1 MKLYLAVAALLC
13 TASLSACAQAPQPG
27 ATVDAPAA
35 KAAKPAAA
43 VAPVAGTPDQRAR
56 QSLEQLNP
64 KIEIAYVGQAPVP
77 GFREVIA
84 GGQVVYV
91 SDDGKYLMQG
101 TLVDLTTQDE
111 LTQSSPALS
120 RYRRELLATAKTADR
135 VVFAPANPKY
145 TVSVFTDIECGYCR
159 KMHSE
164 MAEYNRLGI
173 AIEYLAFPRS
183 GLASPVHEQMISVW
197 CADDRKQALTEAKEG
212 KPVPT
217 RKCRST
223 PVDMQF
229 DLGRRLGVAGTPAV
243 YAPDGTLLGGYL
255 PPDQLRQALDALADK
270 GAPAAAG
277 ML

>member
-1 MKLYLAVAALLC
+1 MKLSLAIAALLG

-27 ATVDAPAA
+27 ATADAP
-35 KAAKPAAA
+35 AAKPAAA
-43 VAPVAGTPDQRAR
+43 AAAAPVAGTPDQRAR
-56 QSLEQLNP
+56 QALEKLNP
-64 KIEIAYVGQAPVP
+64 KIEIDYVGQAPVP
-77 GFREVIA
+77 GFREVIV

-120 RYRRELLATAKTADR
+120 TYRRELLATAKTADR

-159 KMHSE
+159 KLHSE
-164 MAEYNRLGI
+164 MAEYNRQGI

-183 GLASPVHEQMISVW
+183 GLGSPVHEQMISVW

-217 RKCRST
+217 RKCQST
-223 PVDMQF
+223 PVNMQF

-255 PPDQLRQALDALADK
+255 PPDQLRQALDALAEK
-270 GAPAAAG
+270 AAPAAAG
-277 ML
+277 MR